1 VATTFPFAFDAR
13 FAPMALVT
21 AGAHA
26 GNSSVV
32 LDDDQLVV
40 RFGWLGVRTPVDNIK
55 DVQIT
60 RDYRWFKAIG
70 ARLSLS
76 DRGATYGSNTA
87 GGVCV
92 CFHEPVRALPV
103 AASPGLTVTV
113 EDLDGF
119 AAAVRAATGL
129 DA

>member
-1 VATTFPFAFDAR
+1 MSTTFPFDFDPR
-13 FAPMALVT
+13 FAPMVRVT

-26 GNSSVV
+26 DNSSVR

-40 RFGWLGVRTPVDNIK
+40 RFGWLGVRTPLGNVK

-70 ARLSLS
+70 ARLSLA
-76 DRGATYGSNTA
+76 DRGATYGTNTA

-92 CFHEPVRALPV
+92 CFHEPVKALPV
-103 AASPGLTVTV
+103 AASPGLTMTV
-113 EDLDGF
+113 ADLEGF
-119 AAAVRAATGL
+119 AAAVRDAAGL
-129 DA
+129 